1 MIKVCDAIM
10 GSGKSSAAIT
20 YMNEHKNDSKFI
32 FITPFLEETK
42 RIRECCPGLHFVE
55 PSNNPKYDFK
65 KLGHTEHLIMEGRN
79 ISTTHSAFKLYTHDM
94 LKAIK
99 EQGYTLIIDENVDVL
114 EQMEADPNDLKL
126 VVENGFM
133 EEADGEYKITDKE
146 YDGTALLPGL
156 LQVAKTRVLTRIK
169 DGSDTFYYWSLPVD
183 LLTSFKDV
191 FILTYMFDCQS
202 ICYFLKL
209 NKLSFECIGVSKCND
224 GLYRF
229 TKDIGIVPEYVK
241 HLGDKIHILD
251 NKKINSIGDQYY
263 DLSMNWFT
271 KKSEEVARL
280 KKNIY
285 NCYNNIWDNP
295 RSERM
300 WSTFKDAY
308 GKLKARGYTKSFLV
322 FNSKA
327 TNQYKDRTCLVYAV
341 NIFMNVNDKLFY
353 KRYGI
358 EVDEDQY
365 ALSMMVQWIWRSAIR
380 EGKDINIY
388 IPSKRMRTLLIDW
401 INSVSGEGDKDEKV

>member
-65 KLGHTEHLIMEGRN
+65 KLGHTEHLILEGRN

-169 DGSDTFYYWSLPVD
+169 DGSDIFYYWSLPVD
-183 LLTSFKDV
+183 LITSFKDV

-209 NKLSFECIGVSKCND
+209 NELSFEYIGVSKD
-224 GLYRF
+224 SRGSYHFVDR
-229 TKDIGIVPEYVK
+229 DSDVPDYLATLK
-241 HLGDKIHILD
+241 DKIHILE
-251 NKKINSIGDQYY
+251 NQKLNSIGDGWF
-263 DLSMNWFT
+263 DLSINWFS
-271 KKSEEVARL
+271 KESSDVEQLR
-280 KKNIY
+280 KNIY
-285 NCYNNIWDNP
+285 NCYCNIWNAP
-295 RSERM
+295 ASQRL
-300 WSTFKDAY
+300 WSTFKVAKS
-308 GKLKARGYTKSFLV
+308 KLKAKGYTKAFLV

-327 TNQYKDRTCLVYAV
+327 TNNYKNKTCLVYAT
-341 NIFMNVNDKLFY
+341 NIFMNVSTKSFY
-353 KRYGI
+353 KRYNVQVSEEG
-358 EVDEDQY
+358 Y
-365 ALSMMVQWIWRSAIR
+365 ALSTMLQWIWRSAIR

>member
-94 LKAIK
+94 LNAIK

-133 EEADGEYKITDKE
+133 EETDGEYKITDKE

-169 DGSDTFYYWSLPVD
+169 DGSDIFYYWSLPVD
-183 LLTSFKDV
+183 LITSFKDV

-202 ICYFLKL
+202 VCYFLKL
-209 NKLSFECIGVSKCND
+209 NKLSFERIGVSKCND

-271 KKSEEVARL
+271 KKSEEVAQL

-285 NCYNNIWDNP
+285 NCYNNIWDSP

-358 EVDEDQY
+358 EVDEDKY
-365 ALSMMVQWIWRSAIR
+365 ALSMMLQWIWRSAIR